1 MNGPQ
6 TTPGS
11 RLEQIQARLET
22 IQRERATASTDLARA
37 DKVATNLLAA
47 RSRPPRA
54 LRRDVQRDRDRV
66 LTRLAAIDAEVQQ
79 LQEELAVL
87 HQRVATIR
95 AELAQLGRR
104 DDPVTAGLT
113 IAEYSER
120 FFALKLELR
129 ELVGVDP
136 GAAA

>member
-6 TTPGS
+6 TIPGS
-11 RLEQIQARLET
+11 RREQIHARLEALR
-22 IQRERATASTDLARA
+22 RERATASTDLARA
-37 DKVATNLLAA
+37 NKAANLLAA

-66 LTRLAAIDAEVQQ
+66 KTRLAAIDAEVQQ
-79 LQEELAVL
+79 LQDELAML
-87 HQRVATIR
+87 HERVAAIR

-113 IAEYSER
+113 ISEYSER
-120 FFALKLELR
+120 FFALQLELR
-129 ELVGVDP
+129 DLVGLDP
-136 GAAA
+136 GAAT